1 MSGSVVKNSPANA
14 GDDVDLGS
22 IPGLEKSLEKDIT
35 THSRI
40 LTWKILCTE
49 APGRLQSWSCRVGH
63 NLATEHIQMV
73 QNK

>member
-14 GDDVDLGS
+14 GDEVDMGS
-22 IPGLEKSLEKDIT
+22 IPGVGRPLEKEMT

-40 LTWKILCTE
+40 LAWKILCTKE
-49 APGRLQSWSCRVGH
+49 PGRLQSWSCRVGH
-63 NLATEHIQMV
+63 DLATEHVRTV